1 MKKFAKIMAVAL
13 VAVLVLAALTACG
26 YNSDPKK
33 AEANFK
39 KQGYDALY
47 VPNPLTAGNI
57 EGTLTATKKD
67 GNKTITIV
75 VTYYRNTDAA
85 KSAYEDAKASL
96 ERSKDSNKEHN
107 IKASVSRSGV
117 QVISKTVKTSDK

>member
-1 MKKFAKIMAVAL
+1 MKKFAKITAVVL
-13 VAVLVLAALTACG
+13 VAVMALALLTACG

-47 VPNPLTAGNI
+47 IANPLTAGSL

-67 GNKTITIV
+67 GNKTTVIT
-75 VTYYRNTDAA
+75 VTYYRDTDAA
-85 KSAYEDAKASL
+85 KSAYDDAKSAL
-96 ERSKDSNKEHN
+96 EKSKDSNKEN
-107 IKASVSRSGV
+107 GIKATVSRSGK
-117 QVISKTVKTSDK
+117 QVITKTVKTSDK